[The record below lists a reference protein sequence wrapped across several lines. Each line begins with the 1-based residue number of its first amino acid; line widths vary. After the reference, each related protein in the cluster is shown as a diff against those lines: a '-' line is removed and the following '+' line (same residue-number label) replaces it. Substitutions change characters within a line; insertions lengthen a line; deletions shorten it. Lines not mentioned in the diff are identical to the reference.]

1 MVDSKKVANNILDL
15 LIDPT
20 RVPVKDRVYF
30 RDEEILKN
38 ESYEKAKADACAAF
52 KDQKHNS
59 DFYPHKNRSLNRE
72 ATIMDRKTLI
82 ASLDVLSKNFKNA
95 SDPIAA
101 DLTTMAKALSKM
113 SDDELMPRLA
123 SEAPDLETVL
133 AAETFACPDCGTT
146 KVLTQTGYCV
156 KCKKKVK
163 SAEDVAAATEVEAR
177 DPGSSGWRP
186 YERGDWRS
194 SIDPSNYKKKPT
206 QVKEEAYAIFEK
218 KVPEFAEKTK
228 VMQPKTPDEKI
239 EAIGEFLQSTKPTDM
254 KVKKVVDEVVAKCAS
269 AEDVAAATEVEARDP
284 GSSGWRPYERGD
296 WRSSIDPS
304 NYKKKPTQVKEEAYA
319 IFEKK
324 VPEFAEKTKVMQ
336 PKTPDEKIEAIGEFL
351 QSTKPTD
358 MKVKKVVDEVV
369 AKCASAEDFWSK
381 EASEAVARALV
392 SEIISIG
399 ADNDGDEDEDD
410 IKKEAGKKKGP
421 GIPDGTGPMSGT
433 PQCPLSSKKKE
444 DPKVEEVVPP
454 EPGTKEAVVDT
465 AMLASVT
472 FAGIEVPTGIM
483 SMDDVGEMSEQE
495 KANLAKLF

>member
-1 MVDSKKVANNILDL
+1 MVNAKFQSTPEGDGLNIQEMKTRVANNILDL

-30 RDEEILKN
+30 RDEEMLKN

-52 KDQKHNS
+52 KEQKHNS

-101 DLTTMAKALSKM
+101 DLSTMAKALSKM

-133 AAETFACPDCGTT
+133 AGKKCEKCGEEDCVCATSKEAAETFACPDCGT
-146 KVLTQTGYCV
+146 KVLKQTGYCV

-163 SAEDVAAATEVEAR
+163 SAEDVAATEVEAG
-177 DPGSSGWRP
+177 DPGSMTWNP
-186 YERGDWRS
+186 AQRGDWRS
-194 SIDPSNYKKKPT
+194 SIDPKNYKKKPT

-228 VMQPKTPDEKI
+228 VLQPKTPDEKI
-239 EAIGEFLQSTKPTDM
+239 EAIGEFLKSTKPTDM
-254 KVKKVVDEVVAKCAS
+254 KVKKVVEEVA
-269 AEDVAAATEVEARDP
+269 
-284 GSSGWRPYERGD
+284 
-296 WRSSIDPS
+296 
-304 NYKKKPTQVKEEAYA
+304 
-319 IFEKK
+319 
-324 VPEFAEKTKVMQ
+324 
-336 PKTPDEKIEAIGEFL
+336 
-351 QSTKPTD
+351 
-358 MKVKKVVDEVV
+358 
-369 AKCASAEDFWSK
+369 AKCASAEDFWTK
-381 EASEAVARALV
+381 EASAVVAKALV
-392 SEIISIG
+392 SEIMG
-399 ADNDGDEDEDD
+399 VVADDD
-410 IKKEAGKKKGP
+410 ADADDVPAAEP
-421 GIPDGTGPMSGT
+421 
-433 PQCPLSSKKKE
+433 KKE
-444 DPKVEEVVPP
+444 DKKEEPKAEPKKEEPKAEPVVAKKEEVKPVEAKKEEPKAEEVVPP
-454 EPGTKEAVVDT
+454 EPGSKEAVVDT